1 MITYT
6 LVNVLLMSQNQCL
19 SGSWSSELL
28 YAKESY
34 IVGRVRDSDGDES
47 KPTES
52 KRGERQRPRGEMKVH
67 GRTLLLVNGLLLGLV
82 WVALVAALTQN
93 AWTRVRSVMSRLRL
107 MLTVF
112 PQRLR

>member
-1 MITYT
+1 MQK
-6 LVNVLLMSQNQCL
+6 NH
-19 SGSWSSELL
+19 
-28 YAKESY
+28 
-34 IVGRVRDSDGDES
+34 IVGRVRDSDGDVQS

-93 AWTRVRSVMSRLRL
+93 AWTRVRLSC
-107 MLTVF
+107 
-112 PQRLR
+112 PDYD